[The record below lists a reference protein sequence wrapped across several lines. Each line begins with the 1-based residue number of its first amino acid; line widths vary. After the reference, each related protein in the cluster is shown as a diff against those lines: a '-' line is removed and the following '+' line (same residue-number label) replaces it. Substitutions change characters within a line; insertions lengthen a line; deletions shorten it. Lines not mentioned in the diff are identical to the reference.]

1 MFHRSRL
8 GNHEKNIEM
17 GSGFCYPLIVAI
29 KEKNMYVSEKWS
41 MEVFR
46 DDKTYLPT
54 K

>member
-1 MFHRSRL
+1 ML
-8 GNHEKNIEM
+8 DNHEKNIEM
-17 GSGFCYPLIVAI
+17 RSRFCYPLVVAI